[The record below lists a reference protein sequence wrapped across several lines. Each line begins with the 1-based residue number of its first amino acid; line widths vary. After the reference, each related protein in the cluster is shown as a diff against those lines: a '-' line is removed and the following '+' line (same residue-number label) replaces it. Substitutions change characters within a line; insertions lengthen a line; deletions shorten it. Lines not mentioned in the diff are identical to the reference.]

1 MNKLSASTGLE
12 WLKQGFALF
21 RRQPG
26 ILTMIVFA
34 NLLLTVLL
42 ANLTLL
48 GMLLAFILI
57 PCFSMAIQQA
67 CLAIDNGQ
75 RVPPSVLLT
84 GFRKVT
90 IGALCKLGAI
100 YLAVFAVLML
110 AVSPWIDADSLQQAA
125 KMAQAKQTPVLDRST
140 QLAIFAFVILFGF
153 AMLTLC
159 FAPALTCWKRMPT
172 FKAIFYSVFAII
184 GSMRPVLVMVGA
196 WLAIHWTVVGTVG
209 LLLGGSQLVVVVVM
223 WLNLISTLILQCAIY
238 AAYKQIMGVPDA
250 PPDPA

>member
-42 ANLTLL
+42 ANLTVL

-67 CLAIDNGQ
+67 CLTIDNGQ
-75 RVPPSVLLT
+75 RVPPAVLLT
-84 GFRKVT
+84 GFRKGTV
-90 IGALCKLGAI
+90 GALCKLGAV
-100 YLAVFAVLML
+100 YLALFIVLML
-110 AVSPWIDADSLQQAA
+110 LVSPWIDGNSIQQAA
-125 KMAQAKQTPVLDRST
+125 KMAQAKQTPVFDKGT
-140 QLAIFAFVILFGF
+140 QLAIFAFVFLFGF
-153 AMLTLC
+153 SMLALC

-172 FKAIFYSVFAII
+172 FKAIFYSVFAILGAI
-184 GSMRPVLVMVGA
+184 RPVLVMVA
-196 WLAIHWTVVGTVG
+196 TWLAIHWMLVGTVG

-223 WLNLISTLILQCAIY
+223 WLNLISTLILQCAIF
-238 AAYKQIMGVPDA
+238 AAYKQIMGA
-250 PPDPA
+250 PELTPDPK